1 MNPTQT
7 LNRVRDNVF
16 SQIHASNLVY
26 NTCWEDPRIDRQL
39 MALDGE
45 SQVVMITSAGCNAL
59 DYLLDNPQSIHCI
72 DMNPRQNALLAL
84 KLALFR
90 NGSHDDLYGFF
101 GRGTHLQARE
111 LYYSQLRDDLTPEA
125 RPYWDK
131 HIGFF
136 HPQPNGRTFYY
147 RGSSGTFAWYF
158 RQYLQG
164 NRKGRAQVE
173 QLLQARSLEA
183 QKEAYEVLEKRV
195 LHPFVAWIMNRH
207 MTMSMLGVP
216 RAQRRLILDQYPG
229 KLSGFLRDA
238 LRRVFTE
245 LPVQDNYF
253 WQVYLRGYYTSE
265 CCPEYL
271 RPAAFDTVW
280 ANQHRIHHY
289 TTTIADFLKRYPGR
303 YTHYVLLDHQ
313 DWLAAHDEKAL
324 EEEWQLIL
332 ANSRPGT
339 KILLRSAALEIDF
352 LPEFVHQ
359 QVEVKPIDP
368 RLHHADRVGTYASAY
383 MGVVH

>member
-16 SQIHASNLVY
+16 SQIHTSNLVY

-39 MALDGE
+39 MQLDAG

-72 DMNPRQNALLAL
+72 DMNPRQNALLEL

-90 NGSHDDLYGFF
+90 YGSHEDLFAYF
-101 GRGTHLQARE
+101 GLGRHLYAEEFYRE
-111 LYYSQLRDDLTPEA
+111 HLREDLSPEA
-125 RPYWDK
+125 RSYWDK
-131 HIGFF
+131 NILFF
-136 HPQPNGRTFYY
+136 NLQPNGRTFYY

-164 NRKGRAQVE
+164 NRKGREQVD
-173 QLLQARSLEA
+173 QLLQAPTLEA
-183 QKEAYEVLEKRV
+183 QKEAYNVLEKRV
-195 LHPFVAWIMNRH
+195 LHPFIAWIMNRH

-229 KLSGFLRDA
+229 RLSGFLRDC

-245 LPVQDNYF
+245 LPIEDNYF
-253 WQVYLRGYYTSE
+253 WQVYLRGYYTPTS
-265 CCPEYL
+265 CPEYL
-271 RPAAFDTVW
+271 RPAAFDSIW
-280 ANQHRIHHY
+280 ANQHRIHTN

-339 KILLRSAALEIDF
+339 KILLRSAAREVDF
-352 LPEFVHQ
+352 LPAFVHE
-359 QVEVKPIDP
+359 QVDVRPIDP
-368 RLHHADRVGTYASAY
+368 KLHHADRVGTYASAY
-383 MGVVH
+383 MGIVR